1 MSDQIIL
8 KADNKTSAIK
18 EIIAIVPDQE
28 DAAALSKATIKEIR
42 GTYTADSQPCKY
54 ALIDNTDENFTIEL
68 DYTPGVTYDEDT
80 DPDARLLV
88 HYYPNYRI
96 LGDNSEYSEFEDY
109 DEAHPEKGK
118 WKLPSDWHKLIVDG
132 ALAMI
137 YPELKDKWELDC
149 AKKKAGQ
156 YTNTDFRL
164 KSFMG
169 ISGKYSGR
177 RFETIKRY

>member
-8 KADNKTSAIK
+8 KADNRTSAIK
-18 EIIAIVPDQE
+18 EIIAIIPDHE
-28 DAAALSKATIKEIR
+28 EAAALSKATIKEIR
-42 GTYTADSQPCKY
+42 ETYTADSYPCKY
-54 ALIDNTDENFTIEL
+54 ALTDNTDENFTIEL
-68 DYTPGVTYDEDT
+68 DYTPDITYDEDEE
-80 DPDARLLV
+80 PEARLLV

-96 LGDNSEYSEFEDY
+96 LGENNQFSEFEDY
-109 DEAHPEKGK
+109 DEAQPGRGK
-118 WKLPSDWHKLIVDG
+118 WKLPSDWHKLIVEG

-137 YPELKDKWELDC
+137 YPELKERWELDC

-169 ISGKYSGR
+169 VSAPRSGR
-177 RFETIKRY
+177 RSEIIKRY